1 LIVVDASLMVAWL
14 LDEPEHALGKDL
26 DELLDRETLV
36 VPSHWPIEV
45 GNALLV
51 NIRRQR
57 VRPDQLE
64 ELMQECAT
72 LAILVE
78 PSFQV
83 GHIGALARLAIEH
96 GLTLYDAA
104 YIQIAI
110 EKSIPLG
117 TLDRPMRLAAQRLG
131 VTCFPASA
139 K

>member
-1 LIVVDASLMVAWL
+1 
-14 LDEPEHALGKDL
+14 
-26 DELLDRETLV
+26 V

-57 VRPDQLE
+57 VRPNQLE

-72 LAILVE
+72 FAILVE

-83 GHIGALARLAIEH
+83 GHIGPLARLAIEN

>member
-14 LDEPEHALGKDL
+14 LDEPEHALAEDL
-26 DELLDRETLV
+26 DKLLDRETLV

-57 VRPDQLE
+57 VRPSQLQ

-78 PSFQV
+78 PSFQLER
-83 GHIGALARLAIEH
+83 IGLLARLAVEH

-117 TLDRPMRLAAQRLG
+117 TLDRPMRVAAQRLG
-131 VTCFPASA
+131 VACFPAA
-139 K
+139 